1 VEEKNSKL
9 NVILICI
16 IVVIFAVLV
25 TLFATGTISFNKD
38 NNTGN
43 NSENDNKPS
52 DTKENDYTGDYDQWM
67 NYLLTKNDLKVTV
80 SRVRYAD
87 DYVTETYNKTVTL
100 SNDQVKD
107 LFTKLMNL
115 KLVNRCT
122 SGRGTANP
130 NEDNIVYSYSENG
143 VNYEVSMSGFDSL
156 WTFYDNDKVDN
167 TFLDAIEK
175 SKDASEGTELD
186 DCVYEFDGFKN
197 TLLDEYFK

>member
-1 VEEKNSKL
+1 MEEKNSKL

-16 IVVIFAVLV
+16 IVVIFAVLA
-25 TLFATGTISFNKD
+25 TLFATGTISFNKNT
-38 NNTGN
+38 NNESG
-43 NSENDNKPS
+43 EKDNKPS
-52 DTKENDYTGDYDQWM
+52 DTKDNDYTGDYDKWM

-80 SRVRYAD
+80 NRVRYAD
-87 DYVTETYNKTVTL
+87 DYVTETYNKTVEL
-100 SNDQVKD
+100 SKDQVKD

-122 SGRGTANP
+122 SGRGTADP
-130 NEDNIVYSYSENG
+130 NEDSIVYSYSENG
-143 VNYEVSMSGFDSL
+143 VNYEFSMSGFDSL

>member
-1 VEEKNSKL
+1 MEEKNSKL

-16 IVVIFAVLV
+16 IVVIFAVLA
-25 TLFATGTISFNKD
+25 TLFATGTISFNKNT
-38 NNTGN
+38 NNESG
-43 NSENDNKPS
+43 EKDNKPS
-52 DTKENDYTGDYDQWM
+52 DTKENDYTGDYDKWM

-100 SNDQVKD
+100 SKDQVKD

-122 SGRGTANP
+122 SGRGTADP
-130 NEDNIVYSYSENG
+130 NEDSIVYSYSENG

-156 WTFYDNDKVDN
+156 WTFYDKDKVDS